1 MEEFY
6 NETDYTSAYRKQFGC
21 ETALLKLVEDW
32 KFSRD
37 NKELVA
43 VVSIDTISHDL
54 LLAKL
59 KAYGMT
65 EECCNSFQSYLR
77 NRMQRVKVGDTF
89 SEWAVV
95 NRGVPQ
101 GSVLGP
107 MLYNIFSKVYLFVY
121 FKVYLFVS
129 FIHMLMIAKYI
140 THIRNL
146 RNLIVDKLIQRH
158 VTSVNQ
164 WFDING
170 SICNPTKHQVMV
182 LGNKLHYEFFSQ
194 QRTHWISLV

>member
-1 MEEFY
+1 MGQVTPLFKKDDELYKANYRSLIVLPVLNNVFERLIASQMEEFY
-6 NETDYTSAYRKQFGC
+6 NEILSDYTSAYKKQFGC

-43 VVSIDTISHDL
+43 VVSIDAISHDL

-101 GSVLGP
+101 GSVWDQCSITFFP
-107 MLYNIFSKVYLFVY
+107 KYTSSYISKY
-121 FKVYLFVS
+121 
-129 FIHMLMIAKYI
+129 
-140 THIRNL
+140 TC
-146 RNLIVDKLIQRH
+146 
-158 VTSVNQ
+158 
-164 WFDING
+164 W
-170 SICNPTKHQVMV
+170 
-182 LGNKLHYEFFSQ
+182 
-194 QRTHWISLV
+194 